1 MTVATESKQTLLLFN
16 GSSWLEADTKK
27 QQYNRFLHL
36 ENHQNQSV
44 LEKIKF
50 KHGSVTT
57 RRIKAAGKSCVTKWC
72 ESVHCKLHSAS
83 SATAQKVQ
91 LLWLLVLSCANEDAD
106 CSCRCGYCRGR
117 KCTHLFFTLAKGVF
131 LPVSFV
137 DCQTQYVRQFL
148 QQTHKL
154 WARLLGLPLLK
165 SEARK
170 MVCSLMFF
178 LPITA
183 LLFLATPKSV
193 YVRVKRNEAERREKM
208 TTILMPIIT

>member
-1 MTVATESKQTLLLFN
+1 MKNYKRRAKV
-16 GSSWLEADTKK
+16 
-27 QQYNRFLHL
+27 
-36 ENHQNQSV
+36 V
-44 LEKIKF
+44 LK
-50 KHGSVTT
+50 
-57 RRIKAAGKSCVTKWC
+57 KWC
-72 ESVHCKLHSAS
+72 ESVHWKLHSAS
-83 SATAQKVQ
+83 SATAQRVQ
-91 LLWLLVLSCANEDAD
+91 LVWLLVLSCANEDAD

-137 DCQTQYVRQFL
+137 GDCQTQYVRQFL
-148 QQTHKL
+148 QHFSRRTKL

-170 MVCSLMFF
+170 MVCSLLMFF

-193 YVRVKRNEAERREKM
+193 YVRVKRKRNEAERREKM